1 MGPAQLAILNKARE
15 GDSGSLVILGKA
27 LLKTS
32 VFGPQNLPLAYKL
45 FAAAAATGNIQG
57 FVQMGIASLPHS
69 PRSALRFFKAAADGQ
84 DASGAYN
91 AGLLL
96 AKGHNPSEDGAVA
109 QEERIEGPDLIAALE
124 YFDLASRLSAQAQ
137 SQQVL
142 ANSLQAHAVLSDTLA
157 ASAQSPGL
165 DANALRRVF
174 MASFKRGGDTLLE
187 AELGP
192 AGEGTIGITLDEGVS
207 SLASFAAVFSATD
220 GALPES
226 ATTLMRNVL
235 GTFGPLVDTAGLSN
249 LQEFVLLDAIQDM
262 LGPLLGR
269 SPEDRTLLQQAA
281 RYTERLAMSHYCR
294 GSFARTESESGC
306 FNGAVSAAISYH
318 RRLARVDGGSLDAAA
333 GADRVFELA
342 RSHAKSTGGATMY
355 QRQAQTPRVYHPGLT
370 GRAWWDASQFGLL
383 RALEAAYSKG
393 ALRDDLLGVQQLQEG
408 GIRGKAKASS
418 AAAAGLQ
425 RIFTPYIA
433 VSSVDDAGVGGWAEF
448 GPLYDGVTWNNERCT
463 VLPLL
468 CALLRE
474 HASEI
479 CGSGSADAAQV
490 EAVCGS
496 DTLITILRLRPG
508 TSIHAHCGTT
518 NRRLIMH
525 FAILGSAGVRF
536 RVGDGDDGDGDGG
549 WRGYGGDGR
558 SIVFDD
564 SFEHEVTHQGLHER
578 FVVLVVLRHPE
589 VNVL

>member
-187 AELGP
+187 VELGP

-207 SLASFAAVFSATD
+207 SLASFAAVFSDTD

-281 RYTERLAMSHYCR
+281 R
-294 GSFARTESESGC
+294 
-306 FNGAVSAAISYH
+306 
-318 RRLARVDGGSLDAAA
+318 
-333 GADRVFELA
+333 
-342 RSHAKSTGGATMY
+342 
-355 QRQAQTPRVYHPGLT
+355 
-370 GRAWWDASQFGLL
+370 
-383 RALEAAYSKG
+383 
-393 ALRDDLLGVQQLQEG
+393 
-408 GIRGKAKASS
+408 
-418 AAAAGLQ
+418 
-425 RIFTPYIA
+425 
-433 VSSVDDAGVGGWAEF
+433 
-448 GPLYDGVTWNNERCT
+448 
-463 VLPLL
+463 
-468 CALLRE
+468 
-474 HASEI
+474 
-479 CGSGSADAAQV
+479 
-490 EAVCGS
+490 
-496 DTLITILRLRPG
+496 
-508 TSIHAHCGTT
+508 
-518 NRRLIMH
+518 
-525 FAILGSAGVRF
+525 
-536 RVGDGDDGDGDGG
+536 
-549 WRGYGGDGR
+549 
-558 SIVFDD
+558 
-564 SFEHEVTHQGLHER
+564 
-578 FVVLVVLRHPE
+578 
-589 VNVL
+589 